1 MGPCPPLFSTLS
13 GISVNHSPSTPSLVL
28 AFVVAIGLCACARS
42 GVVDAP
48 DSQVLVF
55 GSAESQD
62 FASVEVTEASQAE
75 IGNPAGDPTGFAS
88 HGADSTSIN

>member
-1 MGPCPPLFSTLS
+1 M
-13 GISVNHSPSTPSLVL
+13 NHSNSTPSLVL

-62 FASVEVTEASQAE
+62 LASVEVTEVSQAD
-75 IGNPAGDPTGFAS
+75 IGNPAGDTTGFTSQAV
-88 HGADSTSIN
+88 DSTN

>member
-1 MGPCPPLFSTLS
+1 
-13 GISVNHSPSTPSLVL
+13 VNHSTSTPSLLL

-62 FASVEVTEASQAE
+62 FAGVEVSEASQAE

-88 HGADSTSIN
+88 QAVDSTN

>member
-1 MGPCPPLFSTLS
+1 
-13 GISVNHSPSTPSLVL
+13 VNHSTSTPSLVL

-55 GSAESQD
+55 GSAEAQD
-62 FASVEVTEASQAE
+62 FAGVEVSEASQAE
-75 IGNPAGDPTGFAS
+75 IGNPAGDATGFIIQAV
-88 HGADSTSIN
+88 DSTN